1 MEKKKKKRRNA
12 RKVRR
17 VKRIL
22 AFTLLVFAGLI
33 FVAVKKDLLFN
44 SDKNTDNNY
53 GAFNNETPLFNVV
66 EAQVPVI
73 NTANLIDYSKKKAVE
88 QMTTVEDILGSRVAI
103 TAEMFAEQNAKT
115 YVSLPSS
122 GVNTFADIT
131 SCKINSRT
139 GNVKLQYKLPG
150 GLPESDDDKLYLFE
164 LPTYATEH
172 GAGYIATADKWE
184 EGCFVFDLTTSRLYD
199 KYVIAV
205 KKNDAFV
212 DISRGH
218 YITNPE
224 AIAKYNYA
232 YPKASSIKG
241 LIIDPNKTSEWSD
254 LGIKQAAYNITIGNL
269 QGATTNANYPTVHY
283 KYNGKSYA
291 FNGQKIAEYDKI
303 FKSLTNKGV
312 VTTVVLLNDMNR
324 SYLQLVHP
332 NARNGRCPYYMFNAA
347 DQSGVEY
354 LAATAS
360 FLANRYSGTAHGQ
373 VVNWVVGNEVNARE
387 AWNYMDYTSV
397 ENFTEE
403 YVQAYRV
410 VYTAIKSTNANARV
424 YMCLDQMWDRNLSSN
439 DAYDAK
445 DVLDAF
451 NNEIILKGNIDYG
464 IAHHSY
470 PVPLTWPKFWDMP
483 SNYKRM
489 NLVDDTTGTDYI
501 TVQNLYVLTDYISQ
515 SHFLTED
522 GEVRSVLLNE
532 VGFGSDH
539 GEVLQSASFAYAYYL
554 VDANQHV
561 DGFIIN
567 KQVDHPVEIA
577 QGLSMGLSTMGGH
590 HKHIYN
596 VFKHIDTAA
605 SNDVTAFAKDVIGI
619 SSWSQVI
626 TQH

>member
-1 MEKKKKKRRNA
+1 MEHKRKKRRNA

-22 AFTLLVFAGLI
+22 ALTIFAVACVVFALI
-33 FVAVKKDLLFN
+33 KTDVFVNTGNGTDDL
-44 SDKNTDNNY
+44 S
-53 GAFNNETPLFNVV
+53 GAFSNETPLFNVA
-66 EAQVPVI
+66 EEIIPVI
-73 NTANLIDYSKKKAVE
+73 NTANIVDYAKRVAAE
-88 QMTTVEDILGSRVAI
+88 ELTTVEYMLGSRVAI
-103 TAEMFAEQNAKT
+103 TSEMFAEQNAKT
-115 YVSLPSS
+115 YVDLPGS
-122 GVNTFADIT
+122 GTTSIANIT
-131 SCKINSRT
+131 SCKINSIT
-139 GNVKLQYKLPG
+139 GNVKLQYELPG
-150 GLPESDDDKLYLFE
+150 GIPESDDDKLYLFE
-164 LPTYATEH
+164 LATYATEH
-172 GAGYIATADKWE
+172 GTNYIATTDKWE
-184 EGCFVFDLTTSRLYD
+184 EGCFLFDLTTTRLYD
-199 KYVIAV
+199 KYVMAV
-205 KKNDAFV
+205 KKNDTFV

-232 YPKASSIKG
+232 YPTASSIKG
-241 LIIDPNKTSEWSD
+241 LIIDANKSSEWSD

-269 QGATTNANYPTVHY
+269 QGATTNANYPTVYY
-283 KYNGKSYA
+283 KYNGKTYA

-324 SYLQLVHP
+324 SYMQLVHP
-332 NARNGRCPYYMFNAA
+332 NARGGKCPYYMFNGAE
-347 DQSGVEY
+347 QSGVEY

-360 FLANRYSGTAHGQ
+360 FLANRYAGTTHGR

-387 AWNYMDYTSV
+387 AWNYMNYTSV
-397 ENFTEE
+397 EEYTKE

-410 VYTAIKSTNANARV
+410 IYTAIKSTNANARV
-424 YMCLDQMWDRNLSSN
+424 YMCLDQMWDRNLSAT

-451 NNEIILKGNIDYG
+451 NSEIILKGNIDYG

-483 SNYKRM
+483 ANYKRM
-489 NLVDDTTGTDYI
+489 NLVDETYGTDYI
-501 TVQNLYVLTDYISQ
+501 TVQNLHVLTDYISQ

-522 GEVRSVLLNE
+522 GEVRSVILNE

-539 GEVLQSASFAYAYYL
+539 GETLQAAAFAYAYYL

-567 KQVDHPVEIA
+567 KQVDHPVELA
-577 QGLSMGLSTMGGH
+577 QGLAMGLSTMGGH
-590 HKHIYN
+590 HKPIYN
-596 VFKHIDTAA
+596 VFKYIDTAA
-605 SNDVTAFAKDVIGI
+605 SKDVTAFAKDVIGI
-619 SSWSQVI
+619 SDWSQVI
-626 TQH
+626 TPR